1 MFNIIKSNFTEDLY
15 KWMKI
20 QFSDICSNGDIVIN
34 DLLDDLHLNSHSYD
48 KLRNEKEFNK
58 YVQYVQYV
66 QYIPYIP
73 YIYDLYINNYLKG
86 KSANP
91 WWAS

>member
-1 MFNIIKSNFTEDLY
+1 MKPIKMFYIIKSNFTEDLY

-20 QFSDICSNGDIVIN
+20 QFLDICSNGDIIIN
-34 DLLDDLHLNSHSYD
+34 NLLDDLNSHN
-48 KLRNEKEFNK
+48 KLINEKEFSK
-58 YVQYVQYV
+58 YVQYVQ
-66 QYIPYIP
+66 YIP

-86 KSANP
+86 ESANP